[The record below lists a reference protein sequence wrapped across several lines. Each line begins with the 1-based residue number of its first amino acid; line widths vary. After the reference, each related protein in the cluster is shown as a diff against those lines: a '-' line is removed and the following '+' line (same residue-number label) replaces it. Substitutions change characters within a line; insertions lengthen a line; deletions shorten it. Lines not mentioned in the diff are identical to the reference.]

1 MKKFETYAITTPT
14 FEKSEDG
21 RIDFNINEPTNSRDY
36 AKLACVTNQT
46 DFAKDVQRYID
57 MAYSDKFN
65 WLAEKCRVSANK
77 GNVVAGDNAI
87 VYNEMANY
95 FKPDNKK
102 QEMTLA
108 RIIAFVICKE
118 CRTYYYCDGDK
129 YKKCDVTFG
138 NDGIAMFEAFQ
149 AVSDKTVSDKAVS
162 ELKERLTTWFQSI
175 IANDPNCKEWDCKGI
190 TAKITLELIHEA
202 GRIYERYNHKGIADN
217 SKRTSVSE
225 WTNQAL
231 LKCLK
236 KVLKF
241 EPHVEY
247 EHVHIIQ

>member
-1 MKKFETYAITTPT
+1 MKKFETFAIVTPA
-14 FEKSEDG
+14 FEKNESG
-21 RIDFNINEPTNSRDY
+21 RITFNVNEPTSARDY
-36 AKLACVTNQT
+36 ARLACVTNQSE
-46 DFAKDVQRYID
+46 FVADVQRYID

-65 WLAEKCRVSANK
+65 WLSEKCLVSANK

-95 FKPDNKK
+95 FEPDDKK
-102 QEMTLA
+102 QDMTLA

-118 CRTYYYCDGDK
+118 CRTYYYCDGGK

-149 AVSDKTVSDKAVS
+149 AVSDKAVSDKAVS
-162 ELKERLTTWFQSI
+162 ELKERLTMWFKSI
-175 IANDPNCKEWDCKGI
+175 IASDPNCKEWDCKGI
-190 TAKITLELIHEA
+190 TGKITLELIHEA
-202 GRIYERYNHKGIADN
+202 GRIYERYNHKGISDN

-241 EPHVEY
+241 ESHVEY
-247 EHVHIIQ
+247 EHVHVIQ